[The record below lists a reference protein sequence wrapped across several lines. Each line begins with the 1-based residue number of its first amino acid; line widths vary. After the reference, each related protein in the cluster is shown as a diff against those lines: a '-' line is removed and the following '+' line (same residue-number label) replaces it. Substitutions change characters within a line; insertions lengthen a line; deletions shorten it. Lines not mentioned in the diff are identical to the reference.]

1 MKKDSSSKNF
11 RCKNIWIADESKKE
25 EEEGVL
31 EEIANPVEPEM
42 PSEAIQI
49 VFVSMW
55 YWWQEIVLIS
65 LVTAAVMNLLITRPY
80 IQGMREGF
88 RRRIDQITRGRPV
101 RFFMTIIHSGFVCI
115 GTMGSWESMSF
126 WTMGSWKVF

>member
-1 MKKDSSSKNF
+1 MPFSSLF
-11 RCKNIWIADESKKE
+11 LLFQI
-25 EEEGVL
+25 V
-31 EEIANPVEPEM
+31 EEIDNPEPEPEM

-101 RFFMTIIHSGFVCI
+101 SLFSGEARDI
-115 GTMGSWESMSF
+115 MLR
-126 WTMGSWKVF
+126 

>member
-1 MKKDSSSKNF
+1 MQIFDTFFKKTCFELGELLMKVTDITNSLNK
-11 RCKNIWIADESKKE
+11 DESK
-25 EEEGVL
+25 EEGVL
-31 EEIANPVEPEM
+31 EEIANPPVPEM

-101 RFFMTIIHSGFVCI
+101 SPFLTANNNLAFQ
-115 GTMGSWESMSF
+115 
-126 WTMGSWKVF
+126 

>member
-1 MKKDSSSKNF
+1 MF
-11 RCKNIWIADESKKE
+11 LLFQI
-25 EEEGVL
+25 V
-31 EEIANPVEPEM
+31 EEIDNPEPEPEM

-101 RFFMTIIHSGFVCI
+101 SLFYF
-115 GTMGSWESMSF
+115 
-126 WTMGSWKVF
+126 

>member
-1 MKKDSSSKNF
+1 MKKDSSTKNF
-11 RCKNIWIADESKKE
+11 GCKNISIADKSKKE

-101 RFFMTIIHSGFVCI
+101 RSYFDHYKQSLY
-115 GTMGSWESMSF
+115 
-126 WTMGSWKVF
+126 

>member
-1 MKKDSSSKNF
+1 MHFSILF
-11 RCKNIWIADESKKE
+11 LLFQI
-25 EEEGVL
+25 V
-31 EEIANPVEPEM
+31 EEIDNPEPEPEM

-101 RFFMTIIHSGFVCI
+101 SLF
-115 GTMGSWESMSF
+115 
-126 WTMGSWKVF
+126 

>member
-1 MKKDSSSKNF
+1 MTACTFSHLTFLFSFLK
-11 RCKNIWIADESKKE
+11 
-25 EEEGVL
+25 VV
-31 EEIANPVEPEM
+31 EEIDNPEPEPEM

-101 RFFMTIIHSGFVCI
+101 SLF
-115 GTMGSWESMSF
+115 
-126 WTMGSWKVF
+126 

>member
-1 MKKDSSSKNF
+1 MF
-11 RCKNIWIADESKKE
+11 LLFQI
-25 EEEGVL
+25 V
-31 EEIANPVEPEM
+31 EEIDNPEPEPEM

-101 RFFMTIIHSGFVCI
+101 SLF
-115 GTMGSWESMSF
+115 
-126 WTMGSWKVF
+126 